1 MKVYLY
7 QHAKRVNST
16 KVPGSASR
24 NYDCVLKESS
34 SAYNPTIIIK
44 WDGEPGALSRFN
56 YAYIPVFSRF
66 YWILNW
72 TYENRCWVAVM
83 TCDVLASFKT
93 QIGECRKYVL
103 RSASEWGAYVMDTK
117 YPTQLVTLHK
127 SIDITNPDFA
137 TSFSGGTLVVGIIGE
152 HNTFNVNGAGYI
164 VVPPAGLNILID
176 SCFNASYA
184 VWDGGASLGADIGE
198 ALAVFGEKITQ
209 SIQNPIQFINSVM
222 WLPFTPDLGGVTSI
236 HLGMLSVGN
245 ATVLANPVKKFDFT
259 IDIPNMSNLGRDRYY
274 HLAEP
279 YSHYKIVFP
288 PFGVFDIP
296 GAEVIRYDT
305 GGAGKSTV
313 SAQIVVDCISGQATL
328 SIPNLGICSSAQLG
342 IPLELSGQSVDW
354 ASAIQQAANT
364 VSGVV
369 NSAMSLNAGGVI
381 ANSVSGI
388 IGAERSMAPVATQG
402 FIGGGMA
409 ALNSKRHSCLLYY
422 PSVETDP
429 DEQGYALCEVKLLS
443 SLSGYILCADGDVG
457 NIEWATKT
465 ELEQISEY
473 LTGGFF
479 YE

>member
-24 NYDCVLKESS
+24 TYECVLKESS
-34 SAYNPTIIIK
+34 SAYNPTIMIK

-72 TYENRCWVAVM
+72 TYEDRCWVATM
-83 TCDVLASFKT
+83 TCDVLATFKT

-103 RSASEWGAYVMDTK
+103 RSASEWGTYVMDNK

-127 SIDITNPDFA
+127 SIDITTPNFA
-137 TSFSGGTLVVGIIGE
+137 TSFSGGALVVGVVGE
-152 HNTFNVNGAGYI
+152 HNTFNVNGAGYY
-164 VVPPAGLNILID
+164 VLSPAALNTLID
-176 SCFNASYA
+176 ACFNASYA
-184 VWDGGASLGADIGE
+184 VWQDSSLGVDIGE
-198 ALAVFGEKITQ
+198 ALATFGRKITQ

-222 WLPFTPDLGGVTSI
+222 WLPFYPEVGAYSNV
-236 HLGMLSVGN
+236 HLGMLAVGS
-245 ATVLANPVKKFDFT
+245 AQTLANPVRKFDFT
-259 IDIPNMSNLGRDRYY
+259 VDIPNMSNLGTDRYY

-279 YSHYKIVFP
+279 YSHYKIIFP
-288 PFGVFDIP
+288 PFGTFDIP

-305 GGAGKSTV
+305 GGSGRSTV
-313 SAQIVVDCISGQATL
+313 NAQIVVDCISGQATF
-328 SIPNLGICSSAQLG
+328 SIPTLGISAGAQLG

-354 ASAIQQAANT
+354 AGAIQQTAT
-364 VSGVV
+364 S
-369 NSAMSLNAGGVI
+369 AGGISRGGVPLNPAGVI
-381 ANSVSGI
+381 SSVVSGI
-388 IGAERSMAPVATQG
+388 IEAERSVSPVATHG
-402 FIGGGMA
+402 YIGGGMA
-409 ALNSKRHSCLLYY
+409 ALNSKRHSTLLYY
-422 PSVETDP
+422 PSVSTDP
-429 DEQGYALCEVKLLS
+429 TEQGYALCEVKLLS